1 MKLWF
6 YKCQR
11 RFPPEN
17 DGCFPP
23 VPPIL
28 LLYTQYQLLNYST
41 TISHGVS
48 HPPPSRSAGIW
59 TDRHVWTVRKWLR
72 AYLFDIQT
80 RLLQGLDP
88 VCVITIQEWT
98 CEEMMAKLWVL
109 SCLPIFCFSS
119 DCTLIITS
127 QDLIS
132 DPISPTT
139 TELMLLE
146 DNHCNWHITH
156 LLFVVS
162 FKPREHQLNILHK
175 QGSLYW
181 QLSDREWKD
190 YPS

>member
-11 RFPPEN
+11 RFPLEN

-28 LLYTQYQLLNYST
+28 LLYTHNITWRLSP
-41 TISHGVS
+41 SSVS
-48 HPPPSRSAGIW
+48 VCWHW

-132 DPISPTT
+132 DPIFPTT

-175 QGSLYW
+175 QG
-181 QLSDREWKD
+181 
-190 YPS
+190 

>member
-11 RFPPEN
+11 RFPLEN

-28 LLYTQYQLLNYST
+28 LLYTHNITWRLSPSSVSVCWHLGRPSCLDCKEMVACIFVWYSNR
-41 TISHGVS
+41 
-48 HPPPSRSAGIW
+48 P
-59 TDRHVWTVRKWLR
+59 
-72 AYLFDIQT
+72 
-80 RLLQGLDP
+80 LQGLDP

-175 QGSLYW
+175 QGSLCW